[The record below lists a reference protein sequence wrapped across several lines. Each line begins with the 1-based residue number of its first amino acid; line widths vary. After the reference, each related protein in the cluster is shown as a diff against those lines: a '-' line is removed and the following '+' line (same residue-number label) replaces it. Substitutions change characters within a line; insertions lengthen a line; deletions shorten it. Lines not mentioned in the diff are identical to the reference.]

1 MCLAVPMKITEI
13 SGDWGVAELAG
24 VRQRVNLQLL
34 EQASV
39 NTYVLIHAGFAIQQI
54 KETEALEILELLS
67 GAAEAD
73 TQGGEVVHGAE
84 DRVPGRAKNE
94 STGQAD

>member
-13 SGDWGVAELAG
+13 TGQWGIAELAG

-34 EQASV
+34 EQASL
-39 NTYVLIHAGFAIQQI
+39 NSYVLIHAGFAIQEM

-67 GAAEAD
+67 GIDAAEAD
-73 TQGGEVVHGAE
+73 T
-84 DRVPGRAKNE
+84 AK
-94 STGQAD
+94 G